1 MAKRLLMVSG
11 VAVIALA
18 LVWLYLIFPGMAKLP
33 ADYSVTYHFEGT
45 VQVLANP
52 ATGAMA
58 TIPTKMDR
66 VLKGTEITSDDA
78 LLLTQDI
85 TFFLAANG
93 APLSSAPGGASLAAL
108 DSHETYAIDRTTRV
122 NLAGGDKTRSGQF
135 TFPLD
140 VKQETYQYWVAT
152 TNSTLPATFVGE
164 ETVDGLK
171 VYVFKIDSKG
181 NTSPTNA
188 TQKIDVA
195 ATIKVEPVSGTPID
209 SKLTT
214 TVNQLLPTGGSIP
227 ALINE
232 SHFTQATIDE
242 MVTEGKANKN
252 KILYAS
258 VYGFWGAFGLGAVL
272 FLVGMFMKSKSAA
285 A

>member
-1 MAKRLLMVSG
+1 MRRALVALG
-11 VAVIALA
+11 VLVVAFAM
-18 LVWLYLIFPGMAKLP
+18 VWLYLIFPGMAKMP
-33 ADYSVTYHFEGT
+33 ADYSVVYHFEGQ
-45 VQVLANP
+45 VQVFNQAAN
-52 ATGAMA
+52 AMVPIA
-58 TIPTKMDR
+58 TKMDR
-66 VLKGTEITSDDA
+66 VLTGTEVNSADA
-78 LLLTQDI
+78 LVLKQDI

-93 APLSSAPGGASLAAL
+93 APLSSAPGAASLAAL

-122 NLAGGDKTRSGQF
+122 NLPGGDKTRSGQF

-140 VKQETYQYWVAT
+140 VQKETYQYWVAT

-164 ETVDGLK
+164 ETVNGLK

-214 TVNQLLPTGGSIP
+214 TVNQLLANGSSM
-227 ALINE
+227 AVLINE

-242 MVTEGKANKN
+242 MVTDGKANMN
-252 KILYAS
+252 KIVWAS
-258 VYGFWGAFGLGAVL
+258 VYGFWGAIALGAVL
-272 FLVGMFMKSKSAA
+272 IVLGLVLKSKPKAA
-285 A
+285 

>member
-1 MAKRLLMVSG
+1 MARRVMMVSG
-11 VAVIALA
+11 VVLIALS

-33 ADYSVTYHFEGT
+33 ADYSVVYHFEGA

-66 VLKGTEITSDDA
+66 SLTGIEINAEDA
-78 LLLTQDI
+78 LILKQDI
-85 TFFLAANG
+85 VFFLAANG
-93 APLSSAPGGASLAAL
+93 APLASAPGASSLAAL

-122 NLAGGDKTRSGQF
+122 NLPGGDKTRSGQF

-140 VKQETYQYWVAT
+140 VKQETYQYWSAT
-152 TNSTLPATFVGE
+152 TNSTLPATFVNE
-164 ETVDGLK
+164 DTVNGLK

-188 TQKIDVA
+188 TQKIDVL

-209 SKLTT
+209 SQLTT

-227 ALINE
+227 ALVNE

-242 MVTEGKANKN
+242 MVTEGKANMN
-252 KILYAS
+252 KILWAS
-258 VYGFWGAFGLGAVL
+258 VYGFWAVFGLGAVL
-272 FLVGMFMKSKSAA
+272 VVIGLLKRS
-285 A
+285 

>member
-33 ADYSVTYHFEGT
+33 ADYSVVYHFEGT
-45 VQVLANP
+45 LQAANP
-52 ATGAMA
+52 QTGALGA
-58 TIPTKMDR
+58 VPGGTKMER
-66 VLKGTEITSDDA
+66 SLTGTGINDADA
-78 LLLTQDI
+78 LLLKQVIKFTM
-85 TFFLAANG
+85 AANG
-93 APLSSAPGGASLAAL
+93 APLSAANPAFAAL
-108 DSHETYAIDRTTRV
+108 DSTETYAIDRTTRV

-152 TNSTLPATFVGE
+152 TNSTLPATFIGE

-195 ATIKVEPVSGTPID
+195 ATIKVEPVSGTPVD